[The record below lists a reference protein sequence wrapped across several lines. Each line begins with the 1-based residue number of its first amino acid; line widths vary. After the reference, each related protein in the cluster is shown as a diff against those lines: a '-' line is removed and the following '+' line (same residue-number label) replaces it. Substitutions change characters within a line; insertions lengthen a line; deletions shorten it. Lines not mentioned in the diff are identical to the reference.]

1 VPGNRNILL
10 MSIEPSTSPL
20 LLRLSRFQ
28 PLSPEENHALV
39 GAAGPVRL
47 HRAHEDLLR
56 EGETAAHI
64 GLLLSGFAYG
74 FRVLPDG
81 RRQIV
86 SYLIPGDL
94 CDPRLLLLPTAAH
107 TVSTLTAAN
116 VVLFTREALL
126 LLIDRYPHLGRG
138 LCWLAL
144 QEEMIS
150 REWLVNIGQRTA
162 VERLAHLLCE
172 IFTRM
177 QSVGLT
183 DGRRCELPLTQVEL
197 ADTLALSTV
206 HVNRTL
212 QELRRQGLVSLSS
225 GILEI
230 HDFGALQ
237 SVGMFVA
244 DYLHPGRDRPERA
257 RRRLGPS

>member
-1 VPGNRNILL
+1 
-10 MSIEPSTSPL
+10 MSRL
-20 LLRLSRFQ
+20 VLRLSRFQ
-28 PLSPEENHALV
+28 LLSADEARAFE

-47 HRAHEDLLR
+47 HRPHEDLVR
-56 EGETAAHI
+56 EGESTAHI
-64 GLLLSGFAYG
+64 SLLVSGFAYG

-94 CDPRLLLLPTAAH
+94 CDPRLLLLPAAAH

-116 VVLFTREALL
+116 VVVFTREALL
-126 LLIDRYPHLGRG
+126 GLIDRNPRIARA

-144 QEEMIS
+144 QEEMIA

-162 VERLAHLLCE
+162 LERLAHLLCE

-177 QSVGLT
+177 QAVELT
-183 DGRRCELPLTQVEL
+183 DGGRCELPLTQVEL

-206 HVNRTL
+206 HINRTL
-212 QELRRQGLVSLSS
+212 QELRRKGLVSLS
-225 GILEI
+225 GGMLEI
-230 HDFGALQ
+230 HDFNALR
-237 SVGMFVA
+237 SVAMFSA
-244 DYLHPGRDRPERA
+244 DYLHPGRERPERVH
-257 RRRLGPS
+257 RRLAPS

>member
-1 VPGNRNILL
+1 
-10 MSIEPSTSPL
+10 MSIGPSMSRL
-20 LLRLSRFQ
+20 ILRLSRFQ
-28 PLSPEENHALV
+28 PLSADEARALE

-47 HRAHEDLLR
+47 HRPHEDLVR
-56 EGETAAHI
+56 EGESAAHI
-64 GLLLSGFAYG
+64 GLLVSGFAYG

-116 VVLFTREALL
+116 VVVFAREALL
-126 LLIDRYPHLGRG
+126 ALIDRDPRLGRA

-144 QEEMIS
+144 QEEMIA

-162 VERLAHLLCE
+162 LERLAHLLCE

-177 QSVGLT
+177 QTVELT
-183 DGRRCELPLTQVEL
+183 DGGRCELPLTQVEL

-206 HVNRTL
+206 HINRTL
-212 QELRRQGLVSLSS
+212 QELRRQGLVSLS
-225 GILEI
+225 GGMLEI
-230 HDFGALQ
+230 HDFNALR
-237 SVGMFVA
+237 SVAMFSA
-244 DYLHPGRDRPERA
+244 DYLHPGRERPERA
-257 RRRLGPS
+257 HRRLAPS

>member
-1 VPGNRNILL
+1 MNVEL
-10 MSIEPSTSPL
+10 STSRL
-20 LLRLSRFQ
+20 ILRLSRFQ
-28 PLSPEENHALV
+28 PLSLDEAHALE
-39 GAAGPVRL
+39 GAAGPARL
-47 HRAHEDLLR
+47 HRAHENLVRD
-56 EGETAAHI
+56 GESAAHI
-64 GLLLSGFAYG
+64 GLLLSGFAYA

-116 VVLFTREALL
+116 VVLFPRETLL
-126 LLIDRYPHLGRG
+126 VLIERHPRLGRA

-144 QEEMIS
+144 QEEMIA

-162 VERLAHLLCE
+162 IERLAHLLCE
-172 IFTRM
+172 TFTRM
-177 QSVGLT
+177 QDVGLT
-183 DGRRCELPLTQVEL
+183 DGGRCELPLTQVEL

-206 HVNRTL
+206 HINRTL

-225 GILEI
+225 GMLEI

-237 SVGMFVA
+237 SVAMFA
-244 DYLHPGRDRPERA
+244 PEYLHPGRERLERA
-257 RRRLGPS
+257 RRRLAPS

>member
-1 VPGNRNILL
+1 
-10 MSIEPSTSPL
+10 MSIGPSTSRL
-20 LLRLSRFQ
+20 ILRLSQFQ
-28 PLSPEENHALV
+28 PLSPEETHALEL
-39 GAAGPVRL
+39 AAGPVRL
-47 HRAHEDLLR
+47 HRAHENLVR
-56 EGETAAHI
+56 EGESAGHI
-64 GLLLSGFAYG
+64 GLLLTGFAYA

-94 CDPRLLLLPTAAH
+94 CDPRLLLLPTAPH

-116 VVLFTREALL
+116 VVHFAREALL
-126 LLIDRYPHLGRG
+126 ALFERYPHLGRAV
-138 LCWLAL
+138 CWLAL

-162 VERLAHLLCE
+162 VERLAHLLSE
-172 IFTRM
+172 VFTRM

-183 DGRRCELPLTQVEL
+183 DRNRCELPLTQVEL

-230 HDFGALQ
+230 HDFDALQ
-237 SVGMFVA
+237 SVAMFSA
-244 DYLHPGRDRPERA
+244 DYLHPGRERSERA
-257 RRRLGPS
+257 RRRLAPS

>member
-1 VPGNRNILL
+1 MNI
-10 MSIEPSTSPL
+10 EASTARL
-20 LLRLSRFQ
+20 VARLSRLQ
-28 PLSPEENHALV
+28 SLSPDEVHALE

-47 HRAHEDLLR
+47 HRPHEDLVR
-56 EGETAAHI
+56 EGDSAANI
-64 GLLLSGFAYG
+64 SLLLSGFAYG
-74 FRVLPDG
+74 SRVLPDG

-94 CDPRLLLLPTAAH
+94 CDPRLLLLSTAAH

-116 VVLFTREALL
+116 VVVFAREAVLV
-126 LLIDRYPHLGRG
+126 LIERHPHLGRA

-144 QEEMIS
+144 QEEMIA

-162 VERLAHLLCE
+162 LERLAHLLCE

-177 QSVGLT
+177 HAVGLT
-183 DGRRCELPLTQVEL
+183 DGVRCELPLTQVEL

-206 HVNRTL
+206 HINRTL

-225 GILEI
+225 GMLEI

-237 SVGMFVA
+237 SVAMFAA
-244 DYLHPGRDRPERA
+244 DYLHAGHERSDRP
-257 RRRLGPS
+257 RRRVGPS